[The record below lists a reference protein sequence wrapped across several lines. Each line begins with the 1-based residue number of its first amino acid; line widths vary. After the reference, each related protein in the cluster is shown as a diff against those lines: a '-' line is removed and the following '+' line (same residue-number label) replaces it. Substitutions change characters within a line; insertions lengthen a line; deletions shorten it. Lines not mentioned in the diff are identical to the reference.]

1 MIGATSVSGL
11 RLLANL
17 GVTATRRG
25 IVLGDQPQ
33 FLLFPRVDSLT
44 QGQPLGGARMA
55 NTAPIPLGQSFRF
68 NLYVLGHTDPEG
80 LDCRIT
86 PVIE

>member
-1 MIGATSVSGL
+1 
-11 RLLANL
+11 
-17 GVTATRRG
+17 
-25 IVLGDQPQ
+25 
-33 FLLFPRVDSLT
+33 VDSLT
-44 QGQPLGGARMA
+44 QGQPLGGARIA

-68 NLYVLGHTDPEG
+68 NLYALGHTDPEG